1 MLCKRARLLQKG
13 SGKNPPWPPV
23 TAVPMD
29 QGSTGAT
36 TNRGG
41 LASPVSND
49 RLDEAGDGLGVMR
62 IAAAVMVIFA
72 HSFPLARGG
81 EDPTWQRGDVIISF
95 GSAAVSIFFVISGY
109 LVLSSWMRDPN
120 PLRFAAR
127 RVARIWPGLLVML
140 FVTTW
145 ILGSAVTTL
154 PLARYLSDAST
165 IRYFAGSALLLPVWD
180 LPGVFG
186 TNSGPGV
193 NGSIWTLPIEVTAY
207 AGLALLGPLLVVRG
221 QRRLILAAV
230 SAAGIVA
237 SVVVMRYA
245 LPHPMVVGLAYL
257 ISRSFL
263 VFFIGGGLLY
273 FGRHRVPMRLPLFG
287 LATVGLLVA
296 LLAGVMLAVFVFIS
310 YGVIYLS
317 TRRAV
322 ALRRFTALGDPSYGI
337 YIYAYP
343 IQQLLAHLRLAPNE
357 WGLFV
362 EATVASIIVG
372 YLSWHLVE
380 QRALEFARRRLRR
393 RGASAVSRPEPLA
406 AA

>member
-1 MLCKRARLLQKG
+1 VGR
-13 SGKNPPWPPV
+13 PV

-29 QGSTGAT
+29 LGSTGAA
-36 TNRGG
+36 
-41 LASPVSND
+41 ASRAGPAAPASNT
-49 RLDEAGDGLGVMR
+49 RVDEAGDGFGVMR
-62 IAAAVMVIFA
+62 IAAAIMVILA
-72 HSFPLARGG
+72 HSFPLARGA

-120 PLRFAAR
+120 PFRFAAR

-140 FVTTW
+140 IVTTW

-154 PLARYLSDAST
+154 PLARYLTDAGT
-165 IRYFAGSALLLPVWD
+165 LRYFAGSAILLPVWD
-180 LPGVFG
+180 LPGVFQ
-186 TNSGPGV
+186 TNPGPGV

-207 AGLALLGPLLVVRG
+207 SGLALLGPLLLVRG
-221 QRRLILAAV
+221 RRRLIRALVTAA
-230 SAAGIVA
+230 AIVVGVA
-237 SVVVMRYA
+237 LTRFG

-257 ISRSFL
+257 VHQNFL

-273 FGRHRVPMRLPLFG
+273 LGRYRVPMRLPLFG
-287 LATVGLLVA
+287 LALIGLLGA
-296 LLAGVMLAVFVFIS
+296 LTAGIMIPVFVFMS

-317 TRRAV
+317 TRRAF
-322 ALRRFTALGDPSYGI
+322 ALRRLTALGDPSYGI

-357 WGLFV
+357 WVLFV
-362 EATVASIIVG
+362 EATVLSVVVG

-393 RGASAVSRPEPLA
+393 RAASVISRPKPLA